1 MTKHRDSQIT
11 TALTATDS
19 STGTRLGAIGA
30 GKPSTST
37 AATWLAAR
45 HPAEVDRALA
55 SQLRRRGIALET
67 AADGW
72 RPVVLEGNPAALAEA
87 VDLVSRALTP
97 APVAELEGWLAELDV
112 LTKRRRGD
120 ELDAALT
127 LRAYRDRLSAYPADV
142 ARAALAAWPD
152 RSPWWPSWCELREL
166 CEALAL
172 HRRQLMRELSRE
184 RKPAPSARD
193 LWSHHIEVTA
203 RLRGVS
209 VEEAERQ
216 EAAHRWSE
224 PGVEAIAAERRA
236 QLEPA

>member
-1 MTKHRDSQIT
+1 MPSQRNSPTIT
-11 TALTATDS
+11 APAGTCSRIGTPRGEPGAATLS
-19 STGTRLGAIGA
+19 N
-30 GKPSTST
+30 ST
-37 AATWLAAR
+37 AAAWLAAR
-45 HPAEVDRALA
+45 HPEEVDRALL
-55 SQLRRRGIALET
+55 SQLRRRGVEIV
-67 AADGW
+67 AAAEAS

-87 VDLVSRALTP
+87 VDLVCRAMTP

-142 ARAALAAWPD
+142 ARAALASWPD

-184 RKPAPSARD
+184 RKPAPSALD
-193 LWSHHIEVTA
+193 MWAHHVEVTA

>member
-1 MTKHRDSQIT
+1 MPSQRNSPIIT
-11 TALTATDS
+11 APAGTCSRIGTPRGEPSAATLS
-19 STGTRLGAIGA
+19 N
-30 GKPSTST
+30 ST
-37 AATWLAAR
+37 AAAWLAAR

-72 RPVVLEGNPAALAEA
+72 RPMVLEGNPDALAEA
-87 VDLVSRALTP
+87 VELVARAMTP
-97 APVAELEGWLAELDV
+97 APASELEGWLAELDV

-172 HRRQLMRELSRE
+172 HRRQLLRELTRE
-184 RKPAPSARD
+184 RKQPPSALD
-193 LWSHHIEVTA
+193 TWAHHIEVMA
-203 RLRGVS
+203 RLHGVS

-224 PGVEAIAAERRA
+224 PGMEAIAAERRA
-236 QLEPA
+236 ELEPA